1 METVDRAI
9 NILSSDPLLAI
20 AEEVGLKDE
29 VQERV
34 DELKELKEMHE
45 ATVSLP
51 QLNSMVRVLA
61 NSIERGIYSYN
72 PSRLET
78 IANYI
83 DLANPDLVEKLKE
96 AISEMEEPERPVMK
110 RRYHS
115 LVEESSFKKLKEELV
130 A

>member
-1 METVDRAI
+1 
-9 NILSSDPLLAI
+9 
-20 AEEVGLKDE
+20 
-29 VQERV
+29 
-34 DELKELKEMHE
+34 MHE